1 MKGIANLNP
10 FYLLRTFRDRV
21 GMPPYEYLT
30 QVRVAR
36 AKRLLSQGYAI
47 AQVTQQT
54 GFVDRSHLTRQFKR
68 FVGVTPGK
76 YRVLVQKLTG
86 RE

>member
-1 MKGIANLNP
+1 V
-10 FYLLRTFRDRV
+10 LLFLLKLISNWY
-21 GMPPYEYLT
+21 YEYLT

-47 AQVTQQT
+47 AQVAQKT
-54 GFVDRSHLTRQFKR
+54 GFADQSHLTRQFKR

-76 YRVLVQKLTG
+76 YGSSR
-86 RE
+86 